1 LIEQTTS
8 LSLEA
13 GSEALEPEVVLSEA
27 EQTTCSEGSMARYP
41 KSEVDSIQPLP
52 RGWLGGMST
61 GGINTLARGGCLK
74 CIWER
79 RVPSI
84 KAGCTFRHTRHM
96 FVRSCGSWHDPELR
110 GSLHLLREQTFDLR
124 DVSET
129 LYILRK
135 EKICSYTKVPME
147 QASGMEEDHYIHHDN
162 RTGHPA
168 MWQQY
173 ACPGSRSAWE
183 SGGNKL
189 R

>member
-1 LIEQTTS
+1 MIEQTTS
-8 LSLEA
+8 PSLEA

-41 KSEVDSIQPLP
+41 KSEVGSIQPLP

-96 FVRSCGSWHDPELR
+96 FVRSCGSWHDPELQ
-110 GSLHLLREQTFDLR
+110 GSFYY
-124 DVSET
+124 SESKPLT
-129 LYILRK
+129 
-135 EKICSYTKVPME
+135 
-147 QASGMEEDHYIHHDN
+147 
-162 RTGHPA
+162 
-168 MWQQY
+168 
-173 ACPGSRSAWE
+173 
-183 SGGNKL
+183 
-189 R
+189 

>member
-1 LIEQTTS
+1 MILIEQTTS
-8 LSLEA
+8 PSLEA

-41 KSEVDSIQPLP
+41 KSEVGSIQPLP
-52 RGWLGGMST
+52 PGWLGGMST

-110 GSLHLLREQTFDLR
+110 GSLYY
-124 DVSET
+124 S
-129 LYILRK
+129 
-135 EKICSYTKVPME
+135 
-147 QASGMEEDHYIHHDN
+147 
-162 RTGHPA
+162 
-168 MWQQY
+168 
-173 ACPGSRSAWE
+173 
-183 SGGNKL
+183 
-189 R
+189 